1 MPHILLAEDD
11 PLIACGLKE
20 FLCGE
25 GFTVDRAATQA
36 AAMCALSGRAYD
48 LLLLD
53 IALPD
58 GSGFGICAAAK
69 AAQSDVPVIFLTAA
83 DEEYSVVAGLDMG
96 ADDYISKP
104 FRPRELLSRIRSV
117 LRRAGRLQ
125 SVLECG
131 PVSIDVSRGTA
142 MKNGEELCL
151 SALEYRLLL
160 LLLTNRGVVLTRER
174 LLSELWDAAGEF
186 VNDNTLTVYIKRL
199 RDKIEDDPQN
209 PAIIRTVR
217 GVGYRVCAGGGRI

>member
-1 MPHILLAEDD
+1 MPRILLAEDD
-11 PLIACGLKE
+11 PLIACGLTE
-20 FLCGE
+20 FLRGE
-25 GFTVDRAATQA
+25 GFAVDHAATQTD
-36 AAMCALSGRAYD
+36 ALCSLSARAYD

-58 GSGFGICAAAK
+58 GSGFAVCAAAK
-69 AAQSDVPVIFLTAA
+69 ASKADVPVIFLTAA

-117 LRRAGRLQ
+117 LRRTGRLQ

-160 LLLTNRGVVLTRER
+160 LLLTNRGRYSPGNGCCPSFGTLRANLSMTTR
-174 LLSELWDAAGEF
+174 
-186 VNDNTLTVYIKRL
+186 
-199 RDKIEDDPQN
+199 
-209 PAIIRTVR
+209 
-217 GVGYRVCAGGGRI
+217 

>member
-1 MPHILLAEDD
+1 MPRILLAEDD
-11 PLIACGLKE
+11 PLIACGLTE
-20 FLCGE
+20 FLRGE
-25 GFTVDRAATQA
+25 GFAVDHAATQTD
-36 AAMCALSGRAYD
+36 ALRSLSARAYD

-58 GSGFGICAAAK
+58 GSGFAVCAAAK
-69 AAQSDVPVIFLTAA
+69 ASKADVPVIFLTAA

-117 LRRAGRLQ
+117 LRRTGRLQ

-142 MKNGEELCL
+142 MKNGE
-151 SALEYRLLL
+151 
-160 LLLTNRGVVLTRER
+160 
-174 LLSELWDAAGEF
+174 
-186 VNDNTLTVYIKRL
+186 
-199 RDKIEDDPQN
+199 
-209 PAIIRTVR
+209 
-217 GVGYRVCAGGGRI
+217 